1 MTMRFAAAE
10 MERLSGCLARLMP
23 YVRRDEIAIT
33 GGVAIRLSL
42 AGHPD
47 SRATI
52 ADLDF
57 VASCVDVVADS
68 VSRTFLISHY
78 HVPQPDVPK
87 FMIQLVDPPSRMRID
102 IFPDLVGSLK
112 RGKRFIIGDQSV
124 IVLSL
129 QSILDHKLLT
139 VSKASESAPVDPKHD
154 RDARALAA
162 ILGREIPP
170 APAGGLV
177 KDVYGM
183 EEDVACRRCE
193 LSQNPGFP
201 LAAKHRIRDLLGWRH
216 AQEPTGSGIAGR
228 QTIEVG
234 LISGDS
240 KTRRRPPPRE
250 ATPGRAP

>member
-1 MTMRFAAAE
+1 
-10 MERLSGCLARLMP
+10 
-23 YVRRDEIAIT
+23 
-33 GGVAIRLSL
+33 VAIRLSL

-47 SRATI
+47 SRPTV
-52 ADLDF
+52 ADLDL

-87 FMIQLVDPPSRMRID
+87 FMIQLVDPVSHIRID

-112 RGKRFIIGDQSV
+112 YAKPFTIGDQSV
-124 IVLSL
+124 NVLSL

-154 RDARALAA
+154 RDARALGA

-177 KDVYGM
+177 RDVYGM

-193 LSQNPGFP
+193 LSRNPGFP
-201 LAAKHRIRDLLGWRH
+201 RAPKDQIIDLLGWR
-216 AQEPTGSGIAGR
+216 SR
-228 QTIEVG
+228 
-234 LISGDS
+234 
-240 KTRRRPPPRE
+240 TR
-250 ATPGRAP
+250 ATK